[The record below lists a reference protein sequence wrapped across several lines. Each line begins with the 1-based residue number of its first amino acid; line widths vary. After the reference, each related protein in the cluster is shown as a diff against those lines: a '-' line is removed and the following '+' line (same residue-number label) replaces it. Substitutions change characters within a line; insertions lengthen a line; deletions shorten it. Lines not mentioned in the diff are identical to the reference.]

1 MPREVNMK
9 LRLFAAILGLTFATA
24 VMAGK
29 QDVTVVNKTGK
40 PIHHVYISDEKT
52 DDWEEDVLGDD
63 VLQPGQSVK
72 VTFDN
77 NNKACIWDF
86 KAVDADGKE
95 YLLMKANLCQL
106 NTINIK

>member
-1 MPREVNMK
+1 MRTWT
-9 LRLFAAILGLTFATA
+9 AILLFSIASSGLW
-24 VMAGK
+24 AGK
-29 QDVTVVNKTGK
+29 QDVTVVNKTAK

-77 NNKACIWDF
+77 NTKACIWDF

-95 YLLMKANLCQL
+95 YFLMKANLCQL
-106 NTINIK
+106 NTINIR